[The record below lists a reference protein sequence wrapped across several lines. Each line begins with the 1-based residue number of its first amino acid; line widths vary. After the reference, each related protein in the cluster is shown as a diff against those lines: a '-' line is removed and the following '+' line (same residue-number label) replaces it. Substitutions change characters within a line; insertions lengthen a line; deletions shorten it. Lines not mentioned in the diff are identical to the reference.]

1 MTMRHWLALTCAL
14 GLAAC
19 AAPPGPGSGT
29 AAAAPPA
36 PLAGT
41 RWVGVVAGDPD
52 ARTLPRLELSG
63 SGRLAGFTGCNMMSG
78 TWREEGGEARF
89 GPLIATKRFCVGP
102 EGEVEKRVLAAFA
115 SGARGVREGNRFV
128 IIAPGGARFEFSPA
142 AAS

>member
-1 MTMRHWLALTCAL
+1 MTMRHLLAFTCAL

-19 AAPPGPGSGT
+19 AAPSGPGP
-29 AAAAPPA
+29 AAAPPA

-41 RWVGVVAGDPD
+41 RWVGDVAGDAD

-78 TWREEGGEARF
+78 TWREEAGEARF
-89 GPLIATKRFCVGP
+89 GPLISTKRFCVGP

-115 SGARGVREGNRFV
+115 SGARGVREGDRFV